1 MILFTARR
9 GNNVCLCR
17 SVHPLFCE
25 SAEGSM
31 GFGIVKLTFSSP
43 EFPSMT
49 HHSTIPSDLPIYTF
63 LSYPSTQFTSFLGP
77 SSSLVA
83 GPFAIEADTDAVEVA
98 FRPAEVAR
106 DAAVPNN
113 DPEVAGGED
122 GPGISRDFELC
133 CYLTY
138 LLPRNLIN
146 LCGSTN
152 LIRVVVY
159 ERALPEYLSSF
170 RYNHAL

>member
-1 MILFTARR
+1 L
-9 GNNVCLCR
+9 
-17 SVHPLFCE
+17 
-25 SAEGSM
+25 
-31 GFGIVKLTFSSP
+31 LTFSSP
-43 EFPSMT
+43 EFPSIT
-49 HHSTIPSDLPIYTF
+49 HHSTIPSDLPMYTF

-77 SSSLVA
+77 SSLVA
-83 GPFAIEADTDAVEVA
+83 GPFAVEAETDAVEVA
-98 FRPAEVAR
+98 LRPAEVAK

-122 GPGISRDFELC
+122 GPEISRDFELC

-138 LLPRNLIN
+138 LLPRNLVNLYGSIN
-146 LCGSTN
+146 LIT
-152 LIRVVVY
+152 VVVY